1 MNINW
6 STVFFQIINF
16 WIIVWILKKYLFKP
30 VLSSMDKREK
40 IIQAKLK
47 EAEVSKKNAEKEKQ
61 NLLNKIASL
70 EQSKASI
77 LAEAYKKADME
88 YAVLLKSFNAEMNGK
103 RKAFEEQVILE
114 REFLRN
120 SIKDLAGQTI
130 LLTLSDALQN
140 LANTDIEKSVLENF
154 ILKLKSKNVEKL
166 SELKKYYQKNKKL
179 SIYTS
184 FDLDVKTKQL
194 ISHNIA
200 ESIGIKSIK
209 IDFEKHQDIICGIEV
224 VCPPLLIS
232 YGVNTYISEFK
243 KNLDNGLAELTKTTK
258 FVDEKK

>member
-40 IIQAKLK
+40 AIQSRLK
-47 EAEVSKKNAEKEKQ
+47 EAENAKNKAEKEKQ

-77 LAEAYKKADME
+77 LAEAYKKADAE
-88 YAVLLKSFNAEMNGK
+88 YAIMLKSFNAEMAGK
-103 RKAFEEQVILE
+103 RKAFEEQVVLE

-120 SIKDLAGQTI
+120 SIKDLAGETI
-130 LLTLSDALQN
+130 LKTLADALQN
-140 LANTDIEKSVLENF
+140 LANTNVEKAILENF
-154 ILKLKSKNVEKL
+154 VLKLKSKSVEKL
-166 SELKKYYQKNKKL
+166 SELKKYYEKNKSL
-179 SIYTS
+179 SIFTS
-184 FDLDVKTKQL
+184 FDLDTKTKQI
-194 ISHNIA
+194 ISKTIS
-200 ESIGIKSIK
+200 EIIDEKSLK
-209 IDFEKHQDIICGIEV
+209 INFEKHQDIICGLEI

-243 KNLDNGLAELTKTTK
+243 KNLDNGLAELTKTAKT
-258 FVDEKK
+258 VEDKK

>member
-30 VLSSMDKREK
+30 VLSSMDKREQ
-40 IIQAKLK
+40 IIQSRLK
-47 EAEVSKKNAEKEKQ
+47 EAEVAKKNAEKERQ

-70 EQSKASI
+70 EQSKKSI
-77 LAEAYKKADME
+77 LAEAYKKADAE
-88 YAVLLKSFNAEMNGK
+88 YAIMLKSFNAEMTGK
-103 RKAFEEQVILE
+103 RQAFEEQVILE

-130 LLTLSDALQN
+130 LKTLADALQN
-140 LANTDIEKSVLENF
+140 LANKDVEKAVLDNF
-154 ILKLKSKNVEKL
+154 IEKLKSKNVEKI
-166 SELKKYYQKNKKL
+166 SELKKYYNKNKVL
-179 SIYTS
+179 NINTS
-184 FDLDVKTKQL
+184 FDLDIKTKQL
-194 ISHNIA
+194 ISHTVSDVL
-200 ESIGIKSIK
+200 EEKSLK
-209 IDFEKHQDIICGIEV
+209 IDFAKHQDIICGIEI

-243 KNLDNGLAELTKTTK
+243 KNLDDGLAELTKTVK
-258 FVDEKK
+258 ISDDKK